1 VLLFHLLFQGRHPFA
16 GVCTEGDM
24 PIERAIAESRF
35 AYGAGAASRGMSPPP
50 ASLPLD
56 AFGPRVAALFE
67 SAFAPPGDAP
77 RPSAV
82 EWVEALAALEQ
93 ELVPCAAVKA
103 HFHAGSN
110 CCWCAMER
118 QSGVRLF
125 GPLTM
130 GEKLTAGAIDA
141 LWSAI
146 RAVPGPSLDP
156 TFPAANPRPRKLPRW
171 ARLTRLPMALIGL
184 SAAITALVVTSLV
197 SKEAF
202 ALTLGGCYLGYM
214 LARNL
219 GERRMNALLF
229 QKAKRSKELANAQWQ
244 WKRIVEAWNRQ
255 CSTGIYNQKLEKLRL
270 AREEL
275 KAWAGRRQR
284 EMRTLRRE
292 MAARAREL
300 FLERLRID
308 RANLSLRRE
317 DIAALASFGIETAAD
332 AMRDTARLV
341 HLVPSVSAHELIAW
355 ATGHSR
361 SFVFDK
367 NAPPDPELIAQ
378 LESRLADRQQELL
391 TLLRNGPV
399 ELELTREDI
408 ERARKRMEP
417 QMQKA
422 WRELQDA
429 KQAVR
434 E

>member
-1 VLLFHLLFQGRHPFA
+1 
-16 GVCTEGDM
+16 M
-24 PIERAIAESRF
+24 
-35 AYGAGAASRGMSPPP
+35 
-50 ASLPLD
+50 
-56 AFGPRVAALFE
+56 
-67 SAFAPPGDAP
+67 
-77 RPSAV
+77 
-82 EWVEALAALEQ
+82 
-93 ELVPCAAVKA
+93 
-103 HFHAGSN
+103 
-110 CCWCAMER
+110 
-118 QSGVRLF
+118 
-125 GPLTM
+125 
-130 GEKLTAGAIDA
+130 
-141 LWSAI
+141 
-146 RAVPGPSLDP
+146 
-156 TFPAANPRPRKLPRW
+156 
-171 ARLTRLPMALIGL
+171 
-184 SAAITALVVTSLV
+184 TSLV